1 MGHATDQPPEQ
12 PSPQERVAALQ
23 QQAAADYAA
32 AQTQRSQAAAR
43 DQLALARAHAQEA
56 AGNR

>member
-1 MGHATDQPPEQ
+1 MSAPTEAD
-12 PSPQERVAALQ
+12 RVAALQ

-32 AQTQRSQAAAR
+32 AHTQRSQAAAR

-56 AGNR
+56 AGARR